1 MYKATVHFPRNTL
14 CATFFNIVALA
25 CAWKNGFYFVIRKL
39 QIDTRKWTRTS
50 LHWDTRVQIVMKQYH
65 IYTSDSVKGNHLT
78 NNKNEDSYTSL
89 DDFNEM
95 AEYLI
100 NRDNPEYISIFS
112 ISKTNHITIYF
123 ERYRDKDHSVDLRY
137 KNKYL
142 I

>member
-1 MYKATVHFPRNTL
+1 
-14 CATFFNIVALA
+14 
-25 CAWKNGFYFVIRKL
+25 
-39 QIDTRKWTRTS
+39 
-50 LHWDTRVQIVMKQYH
+50 MKQYH